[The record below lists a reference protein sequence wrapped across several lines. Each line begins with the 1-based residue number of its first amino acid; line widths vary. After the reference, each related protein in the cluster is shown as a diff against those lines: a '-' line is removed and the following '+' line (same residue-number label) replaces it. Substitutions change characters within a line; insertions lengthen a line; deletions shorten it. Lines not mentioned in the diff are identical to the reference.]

1 MPAARL
7 RDAITDVAG
16 LRVGHWTDRRGAT
29 GCTVV
34 LCPPE
39 GATAACAV
47 LGGAPGTRETDAL
60 APGNLVQRAHAV
72 LLTGGSAFGLD
83 AAAGVMHW
91 LEERGIGFAVRQTRV
106 PIVPAAVIFD
116 LGIGDPA
123 ARPDA
128 AAGYAACEA
137 AGVAVAQGSVGAGT
151 GATVAK
157 LAGCPMKGGLGTA
170 SEPLADGAVVGAL
183 VVVNA
188 VGEIVDPDTGAV
200 VAPTRRPDGSRA
212 DPWEYLRT
220 RPVPA
225 QVAAAPVVPAENTT
239 IAVVA
244 TDLPLTHDQL
254 LRVAL
259 MAHTGLARAI
269 RPSHTPADGDTV
281 FALATG
287 GAAGA
292 TVDLMAVGALAARA
306 LERAA
311 LKGVRAATS
320 LAGVPGLG
328 SRPRII
334 RLRAADRPWVEAFVT
349 REWGAPEVVVRGVV
363 YRPAE
368 LDGFKAVS
376 EGQPVGLVTL
386 QVEGETCEV
395 VILNSLLPGA
405 GTALLQAA
413 ERYARARGCAR
424 LRLVTTNDNLEAVRW
439 YQRRGLR
446 IAASATGT
454 GPRASAGAVY
464 PGAVEA
470 ARRLKPQIP
479 PTGAHGIPM
488 RDEIELV
495 KEL

>member
-1 MPAARL
+1 MPTARL
-7 RDAITDVAG
+7 RDAITDVPG
-16 LRVGHWTDRRGAT
+16 IRVGHWTDRRGAT

-39 GATAACAV
+39 GAAAAGAV

-83 AAAGVMHW
+83 AAAGVMRW

-128 AAGYAACEA
+128 AAGYAACEV

-157 LAGCPMKGGLGTA
+157 LAGCPVKGGLGTA
-170 SEPLADGAVVGAL
+170 SELLAGGAVVGAL
-183 VVVNA
+183 VAVNA
-188 VGEIVDPDTGAV
+188 VGEIVDPETGAV
-200 VAPTRRPDGSRA
+200 VAPVRLPDGHRV
-212 DPWEYLRT
+212 DPYEHLRS

-225 QVAAAPVVPAENTT
+225 AAPTVVPAENTT

-244 TDLPLTHDQL
+244 TDLPLSHDQL

-259 MAHTGLARAI
+259 MAHTGLARAV

-287 GAAGA
+287 SAAGA

-306 LERAA
+306 LERAV

-328 SRPRII
+328 SRPRLV
-334 RLRAADRPWVEAFVT
+334 RLRDADRAWLEAFIA
-349 REWGAPEVVVRGVV
+349 REWGAPEVVARGAV

-376 EGQPVGLVTL
+376 EGQTVGLITL
-386 QVEGETCEV
+386 RVEGETCEV
-395 VILNSLLPGA
+395 VTLNSLLPGA
-405 GTALLQAA
+405 GAALLDGA

-446 IAASATGT
+446 IAA
-454 GPRASAGAVY
+454 VY

-479 PTGAHGIPM
+479 PIGAHGIPI

>member
-1 MPAARL
+1 MGGSAMSTARA
-7 RDAITDVAG
+7 RDAITDVPG
-16 LRVGHWTDRRGAT
+16 IRVGHWTDRRGAT

-39 GATAACAV
+39 GAVAACVV

-72 LLTGGSAFGLD
+72 LLTGGSAFGLE
-83 AAAGVMHW
+83 AATGVMHW
-91 LEERGIGFAVRQTRV
+91 LEERGVGFAVRGLRV

-116 LGIGDPA
+116 LGLGDPA

-137 AGVAVAQGSVGAGT
+137 AGRAVPQGSVGAGT

-157 LAGCPMKGGLGTA
+157 LAGCPVKGGLGTA
-170 SEPLADGAVVGAL
+170 SETLPDGAVIGA
-183 VVVNA
+183 VVAVNA
-188 VGEIVDPDTGAV
+188 VGEIVDPETGAV
-200 VAPTRRPDGSRA
+200 VAPMRLPDGRRA
-212 DPWEYLRT
+212 DPREHLST
-220 RPVPA
+220 RPGA
-225 QVAAAPVVPAENTT
+225 AGAAPLQNTT

-244 TDLPLTHDQL
+244 TDLPFSHEQL

-259 MAHTGLARAI
+259 MAHTGLARTVH
-269 RPSHTPADGDTV
+269 PSHTPADGDTV

-287 GAAGA
+287 SATGAA
-292 TVDLMAVGALAARA
+292 VDLMAAGALAARA
-306 LERAA
+306 LERAV
-311 LKGVRAATS
+311 LKAVRAATS

-328 SRPRII
+328 TRPRLA
-334 RLRAADRPWVEAFVT
+334 RLREADRAWVEEFIT
-349 REWGAPEVVVRGVV
+349 REWGAPEVVARGVV

-368 LDGFKAVS
+368 LDGFKAVT
-376 EGQPVGLVTL
+376 EGQTVGLVTL
-386 QVEGETCEV
+386 RVEGEACEV
-395 VILNSLLPGA
+395 VTLNSLLPGA

-413 ERYARARGCAR
+413 ERYARAHGCAR
-424 LRLVTTNDNLEAVRW
+424 LRLITTNDNLAALRF

-446 IAASATGT
+446 IA
-454 GPRASAGAVY
+454 AVY

-470 ARRLKPQIP
+470 ARRIKPQIP
-479 PTGAHGIPM
+479 LVGAGGIPV

>member
-1 MPAARL
+1 MPQARP
-7 RDAITDVAG
+7 RDAITDVPG
-16 LRVGHWTDRRGAT
+16 IRVGHWTDRRGAT

-39 GATAACAV
+39 GAIAACAV

-83 AAAGVMHW
+83 AATGVMRW
-91 LEERGIGFAVRQTRV
+91 LEERGIGFAVRGLRV

-157 LAGCPMKGGLGTA
+157 LAGCPLKGGLGTA
-170 SEPLADGAVVGAL
+170 SEPLADGAVVGAI

-200 VAPTRRPDGSRA
+200 VAPARRPDGHRV
-212 DPWEYLRT
+212 DPYEHLRG

-225 QVAAAPVVPAENTT
+225 PAAVAPAENTT

-287 GAAGA
+287 SAAGA

-306 LERAA
+306 LERAV

-328 SRPRII
+328 SRPRVLP
-334 RLRAADRPWVEAFVT
+334 LRDADRPWVEAFIA
-349 REWGAPEVVVRGVV
+349 REWGAPEVVAGGVV

-368 LDGFKAVS
+368 LAGFKAVS
-376 EGQPVGLVTL
+376 EGQRVGLVTL
-386 QVEGETCEV
+386 RVDGEACEV
-395 VILNSLLPGA
+395 VTLNSLLPGA

-424 LRLVTTNDNLEAVRW
+424 LRLITTNDNLDALRFF
-439 YQRRGLR
+439 QRRGLC
-446 IAASATGT
+446 IA
-454 GPRASAGAVY
+454 AVY

-479 PTGAHGIPM
+479 PTGAHGIPI

>member
-1 MPAARL
+1 MPTARL
-7 RDAITDVAG
+7 RDAITDVPG

-29 GCTVV
+29 RCTVV

-39 GATAACAV
+39 GAVAACAV

-83 AAAGVMHW
+83 AAAGVMRW

-128 AAGYAACEA
+128 AAGYAACAA

-157 LAGCPMKGGLGTA
+157 LAGCPVKGGLGTA
-170 SEPLADGAVVGAL
+170 SELLADGAMVGAI

-200 VAPTRRPDGSRA
+200 VAPTRLPDGSRA
-212 DPWEYLRT
+212 DPWQLLRT
-220 RPVPA
+220 RLASAGTSATGTA
-225 QVAAAPVVPAENTT
+225 QVALAENTT

-287 GAAGA
+287 SAAGA

-306 LERAA
+306 LERAV
-311 LKGVRAATS
+311 LKGVRAAAS

-328 SRPRII
+328 SRPRPV
-334 RLRAADRPWVEAFVT
+334 RLRAADRPWVEAFVA
-349 REWGAPEVVVRGVV
+349 REWGAPEVVARGVV

-376 EGQPVGLVTL
+376 EGQTVGLVTL
-386 QVEGETCEV
+386 HVEGDTCEV
-395 VILNSLLPGA
+395 VTLNSLLPGA
-405 GTALLQAA
+405 GAALLQAA
-413 ERYARARGCAR
+413 DRYARARGCAR
-424 LRLVTTNDNLEAVRW
+424 LRLITTNDNLEAVRW

-446 IAASATGT
+446 IAA
-454 GPRASAGAVY
+454 VY

-470 ARRLKPQIP
+470 ARRIKPQIP
-479 PTGAHGIPM
+479 PTGAHGIPV
-488 RDEIELV
+488 RDEVELV

>member
-1 MPAARL
+1 MPATRL
-7 RDAITDVAG
+7 RDAITDVPG
-16 LRVGHWTDRRGAT
+16 IRVGHWTDRRGAT

-83 AAAGVMHW
+83 AATGVMRW
-91 LEERGIGFAVRQTRV
+91 LEERGIGFAVRGTRV

-128 AAGYAACEA
+128 AAGYAACAA

-157 LAGCPMKGGLGTA
+157 LAGCPVKGGLGTA
-170 SEPLADGAVVGAL
+170 SEPLAEGAVVGA
-183 VVVNA
+183 VVAVNA
-188 VGEIVDPDTGAV
+188 VGEIVDPHTGAV
-200 VAPTRRPDGSRA
+200 VAPMRLPDGSRA
-212 DPWEYLRT
+212 DPWEHLRT
-220 RPVPA
+220 RSPA
-225 QVAAAPVVPAENTT
+225 QAGAAVSTENTT

-254 LRVAL
+254 VRVAL
-259 MAHTGLARAI
+259 MAHTGLARVV

-287 GAAGA
+287 GAAVA
-292 TVDLMAVGALAARA
+292 AIDLMAAGALAARA
-306 LERAA
+306 LERAV

-328 SRPRII
+328 SRPRLV
-334 RLRAADRPWVEAFVT
+334 RLRAADRAWVEAFIA
-349 REWGAPEVVVRGVV
+349 REWGAPEVVARGVV

-376 EGQPVGLVTL
+376 EGQTVGLVTL
-386 QVEGETCEV
+386 HVEGDACEV
-395 VILNSLLPGA
+395 VTLNSLLPGA
-405 GTALLQAA
+405 GAALLQAA
-413 ERYARARGCAR
+413 ERYARARGCTR

-446 IAASATGT
+446 IAA
-454 GPRASAGAVY
+454 VY

-479 PTGAHGIPM
+479 PTGAHGIPI

>member
-1 MPAARL
+1 MSAARA
-7 RDAITDVAG
+7 RDAITDVPG
-16 LRVGHWTDRRGAT
+16 IRVGHWTDRRGAT

-39 GATAACAV
+39 GAAAACAV
-47 LGGAPGTRETDAL
+47 LGGAPGSRETDAL

-83 AAAGVMHW
+83 AAAGVMRW
-91 LEERGIGFAVRQTRV
+91 LEERGIGFAVRGLRV

-116 LGIGDPA
+116 LGIGDPT

-157 LAGCPMKGGLGTA
+157 LAGCPLKGGLGTA
-170 SEPLADGAVVGAL
+170 SEPLADGAVVGA
-183 VVVNA
+183 VVAVNA
-188 VGEIVDPDTGAV
+188 VGEIVDPDTGVA
-200 VAPTRRPDGSRA
+200 VAPTRLPDGSRA
-212 DPWEYLRT
+212 DPWEHLRA
-220 RPVPA
+220 RPSAQAGAAVPA
-225 QVAAAPVVPAENTT
+225 ANTT

-244 TDLPLTHDQL
+244 TDLPLSHDQL

-259 MAHTGLARAI
+259 MAHTGLARTI

-287 GAAGA
+287 SATGAA
-292 TVDLMAVGALAARA
+292 VDLMAVGALAARA
-306 LERAA
+306 LERAV
-311 LKGVRAATS
+311 LKGVWAATS
-320 LAGVPGLG
+320 LAGVPGLS
-328 SRPRII
+328 SRPRVLP
-334 RLRAADRPWVEAFVT
+334 LRATDRGWVEAFIA
-349 REWGAPEVVVRGVV
+349 REWGAPEVVARGVV

-368 LDGFKAVS
+368 LAGFKAVS
-376 EGQPVGLVTL
+376 EGQTVGLVTL
-386 QVEGETCEV
+386 SVEGETCAV
-395 VILNSLLPGA
+395 VTLNSLLPGA

-413 ERYARARGCAR
+413 ERYARAHGCTS
-424 LRLVTTNDNLEAVRW
+424 LRLVTTNDNLAALRFS
-439 YQRRGLR
+439 QRRGLR
-446 IAASATGT
+446 IAAA
-454 GPRASAGAVY
+454 Y

-470 ARRLKPQIP
+470 ARRIKPQIP
-479 PTGAHGIPM
+479 LVGAGGIPI